1 MKKRSMLAVASLAAG
16 VVTSLL
22 TPSSH
27 AAVGSGLPEA
37 GTMVGADD
45 VTALVDGVTGKAS
58 QGLAPHTAG
67 ETVRH

>member
-27 AAVGSGLPEA
+27 AVVGDGLSHP
-37 GTMVGADD
+37 GSLVGADD
-45 VTALVDGVTGKAS
+45 VTSLVDDVTGGAA
-58 QGLAPHTAG
+58 QEATGAG
-67 ETVRH
+67 GGAAQH